1 MGPDKGVSAYLS
13 NSYQI
18 RIKMGKVLI
27 GIDYNPVSEKV
38 VEAGYKLAKQMDA
51 EVVLM
56 HVVAEVAYY
65 GVQYPTF
72 MGYGGFDTS
81 IDLNLATEMRN
92 VAKNYLETV
101 AKHLNDPTVGTEL
114 GYGDA
119 ADAIL
124 KYAEEWKADVI
135 VLGTHSHNFLEKLLL
150 GDVASRVLKH
160 TKVPVF
166 MIPIKK

>member
-1 MGPDKGVSAYLS
+1 MK
-13 NSYQI
+13 
-18 RIKMGKVLI
+18 KVLI
-27 GIDYNPVSEKV
+27 AIDYNPISEKV
-38 VEAGYKLAKQMDA
+38 IEAGYKLAKQMEA

-56 HVVAEVAYY
+56 HVVADIAYY

-92 VAKNYLETV
+92 VAKNYIETL
-101 AKHLNDPTVGTEL
+101 AIHLKDPAVGTQL
-114 GYGDA
+114 GYGEA
-119 ADAIL
+119 ADEIL
-124 KYAEEWKADVI
+124 KYAEQWKADVI

-150 GDVASRVLKH
+150 GDVASSVLKH

-166 MIPIKK
+166 MVPIKK